1 MRRIRAIR
9 ALCVAVLVAGA
20 AIVAAPVASAE
31 SACVLDG
38 LTPQMCNDK
47 FLESIHSAF
56 PVEKHDVAVNL
67 GFEAVNLLLK
77 HPNKKQFKRIV
88 SDIMQANRD
97 LSARAGGLLRPDGR
111 ALVRAAGVRGPD
123 QCGDDGRLRVT
134 DVAQAIVCATSN

>member
-1 MRRIRAIR
+1 MSRIR

-38 LTPQMCNDK
+38 LTPQMCSDK

-56 PVEKHDVAVNL
+56 PVEKHDVAVNM

-77 HPNKKQFKRIV
+77 HPNKKQFRRIV
-88 SDIMQANRD
+88 SDIMQANPE
-97 LSARAGGLLRPDGR
+97 LSANQVVFFVQMAVHWFGPPGFEDQIN
-111 ALVRAAGVRGPD
+111 GVMTAD
-123 QCGDDGRLRVT
+123 
-134 DVAQAIVCATSN
+134 